1 MQSSPRTINVVGA
14 INPVRAL
21 LIGAMGTTCDPVVV
35 VEHRKPQPYTPSPWG
50 DFFLSHQPCTPSQ
63 LLSMKERARVK
74 EEEVKQIVR
83 DTFASSSDMALK
95 LELVDTLQR
104 IGVGYH
110 YGEEIDDLLRAVH
123 RDVQA
128 LHQEGGCDDDGL
140 YVTSLRFYLLRKHGY
155 RVSSDVF
162 VKFKDEQG
170 NFAST
175 DDVSCFLMLY
185 DAAHLRTRGEE
196 ILDSAIA
203 FTKIRLQS
211 VMDSLEPE
219 LAREVQCTLET
230 PRYRRVERVEA
241 RRYIS
246 VYERKAAPSRNDT
259 ILEFAKLDYNILQA
273 LYCEELKALTIWW
286 KDLRSRA
293 DLRFARERVV
303 EMYFWMLG
311 VVHEPQY
318 SYSRIL
324 LTKFFKLVS
333 LIDDFCDSYST
344 TEESEEFTMAIEKW
358 NEEVAEQIPAHM
370 KALYINILDNI
381 NDIIHELKLGE
392 NSHAE
397 LAKELLI
404 DIAQCYHAEVKWR
417 DEHYVPAKVEEH
429 LQLSAPSS
437 ACMHITNLTFISLGD
452 VTTRE
457 DIQWVSSYPKIIR
470 GVCTIAR
477 ISNDI
482 MSHER
487 EQASKH
493 VVSTVQTCMKEY
505 GFAPEQ
511 AKGKL
516 GMLIDEAWMD
526 IVKGC
531 LDGKQP
537 MHGIVG
543 KGG

>member
-175 DDVSCFLMLY
+175 DDASCFLMLY

-344 TEESEEFTMAIEKW
+344 TEESEEFTMAIEKLALTLILETACAMHKKLTIILTHLHLLLQIDGRW
-358 NEEVAEQIPAHM
+358 NEEVAEQFPAYM
-370 KALYINILDNI
+370 KALYINIHDNI
-381 NDIIHELKLGE
+381 NE
-392 NSHAE
+392 
-397 LAKELLI
+397 
-404 DIAQCYHAEVKWR
+404 
-417 DEHYVPAKVEEH
+417 
-429 LQLSAPSS
+429 SS
-437 ACMHITNLTFISLGD
+437 
-452 VTTRE
+452 
-457 DIQWVSSYPKIIR
+457 
-470 GVCTIAR
+470 
-477 ISNDI
+477 
-482 MSHER
+482 MS
-487 EQASKH
+487 
-493 VVSTVQTCMKEY
+493 
-505 GFAPEQ
+505 
-511 AKGKL
+511 
-516 GMLIDEAWMD
+516 
-526 IVKGC
+526 
-531 LDGKQP
+531 
-537 MHGIVG
+537 
-543 KGG
+543 

>member
-1 MQSSPRTINVVGA
+1 
-14 INPVRAL
+14 
-21 LIGAMGTTCDPVVV
+21 MGTTCDPVVV

-344 TEESEEFTMAIEKW
+344 TEESEEFTMAIEKL
-358 NEEVAEQIPAHM
+358 
-370 KALYINILDNI
+370 ALTLIL
-381 NDIIHELKLGE
+381 ET
-392 NSHAE
+392 
-397 LAKELLI
+397 LI